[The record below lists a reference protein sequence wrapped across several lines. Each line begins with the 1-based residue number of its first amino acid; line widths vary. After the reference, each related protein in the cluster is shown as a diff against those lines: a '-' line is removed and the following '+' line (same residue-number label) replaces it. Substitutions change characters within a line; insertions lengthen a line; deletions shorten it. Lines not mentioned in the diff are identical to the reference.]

1 MKKNDTDRAFLLGI
15 DVGNNKTH
23 ALITDLTGNVFGFG
37 ETGCGSYEVLGL
49 EGMTKA
55 LIQVTQDALNE
66 AGIGKK
72 HISGMGFGIAGY
84 DWPAEKG
91 VMLKAIEALGIQAPF
106 GYVNDAVIGLL
117 AGSEAG
123 WGIAVDAGT
132 GNNVRGRDQ
141 TGKLGRITGNGALFG
156 EIGGAAEMVWQAQ
169 IAVTYAWTKR
179 GPKTRLTN
187 LFLDYANVQNEET
200 LIEGL
205 AMEEINLSPSIA
217 RDIFQLAAAG
227 DAVAS
232 DIVTYCAKELGH
244 NVNAVIKQLNLQDQ
258 SFDIV
263 LIGSIFQAGEIYISP
278 FRETIQVFAPKT
290 NLISLTVPPVVGAV
304 MLAAEV
310 IHHQDDSF
318 RTRLIKSTES
328 KLSMNGDQIR
338 TDEATK

>member
-1 MKKNDTDRAFLLGI
+1 LKNQDTDQKTLLGV
-15 DVGNNKTH
+15 DVGNSKTH
-23 ALITDLTGNVFGFG
+23 ALITDLSGNVLGFG

-49 EGMTKA
+49 DGMTQV
-55 LIQVTQDALNE
+55 LLQVTQEAIKD
-66 AGIGKK
+66 AGIDKT
-72 HISGMGFGIAGY
+72 HIAGMGFGIAGY

-91 VMLKAIEALGIQAPF
+91 VMIETIESLGIHAPYN
-106 GYVNDAVIGLL
+106 YVNDAVIGLL

-141 TGKLGRITGNGALFG
+141 NGRIGRITGNGALFG

-187 LFLDYANVQNEET
+187 LFLDYGDVHNEEA

-205 AMEEINLSPSIA
+205 AMEEITLSPAIA
-217 RDIFQLAAAG
+217 REIFHLAADG

-232 DIVTYCAKELGH
+232 SIVTYCAKELGL
-244 NVNAVIKQLNLQDQ
+244 NVNAVIKQLNLQEK

-263 LIGSIFQAGEIYISP
+263 LIGSIFRAGEIYISP
-278 FRETIQVFAPKT
+278 FREIIQEFAPEAK
-290 NLISLTVPPVVGAV
+290 LITLSVPPVVGSV

-310 IHHQDDSF
+310 IHHQSDTL
-318 RTRLIKSTES
+318 RTRLIKSTED
-328 KLSMNGDQIR
+328 KLSMTGNQ
-338 TDEATK
+338 A

>member
-1 MKKNDTDRAFLLGI
+1 MKNLDTDQAYLLGV
-15 DVGNNKTH
+15 DVGNSKTH
-23 ALITDLTGNVFGFG
+23 ALITDLSGTVLGFG

-49 EGMTKA
+49 EGMAKA
-55 LIQVTQDALNE
+55 LHQVTHEAKTD
-66 AGIGKK
+66 AGIELT
-72 HISGMGFGIAGY
+72 HIDGMGFGIAGY

-91 VMLKAIEALGIQAPF
+91 IMIEAIEALGIHAPY

-141 TGKLGRITGNGALFG
+141 HGRIGRITGNGALFG

-187 LFLDYANVQNEET
+187 LFLDYAKVHDEEA

-205 AMEEINLSPSIA
+205 AMEEINLSPAIA
-217 RDIFQLAAAG
+217 RDIFQLAADG
-227 DAVAS
+227 DLVAS
-232 DIVTYCAKELGH
+232 NIITFCAKELAL
-244 NVNAVIKQLNLQDQ
+244 NVNAVVNQLNLQEQ

-263 LIGSIFQAGEIYISP
+263 LIGSVFQAGEMYISP
-278 FRETIQVFAPKT
+278 FRETIQKFAPQA
-290 NLISLTVPPVVGAV
+290 NLIALSVPPVVGAV

-310 IHHQDDSF
+310 IHHRNDTF
-318 RTRLIKSTES
+318 RTQLIKSTEII
-328 KLSMNGDQIR
+328 LS
-338 TDEATK
+338 